1 MTLIGNFSL
10 PMQLV
15 CVQAQLLSHIWLFET
30 PWIEACQAPLSME
43 FSRQEYWIR
52 MPFPTPGGLLDPGI
66 ELMSPES
73 VSLIGR
79 FFTTEAS
86 GKPPMQLHSMKI
98 TSIDLLRLKS
108 TPQIQYSKLDLKDRN
123 PESWITCPHGKSFPS
138 CSR

>member
-30 PWIEACQAPLSME
+30 PWIEAWQAPLSME

-86 GKPPMQLHSMKI
+86 GQPPMQLHSMKI
-98 TSIDLLRLKS
+98 TSIDLLRLTS

-123 PESWITCPHGKSFPS
+123 PESWITSPHGKSFPS